1 MRSLSLPRQEH
12 SPSVTYLYC
21 DLAAESPLERELQN
35 PPIISPTFALA
46 SEFSE
51 SLAKYPSV
59 DEILMLY
66 LHTTTKNQS

>member
-1 MRSLSLPRQEH
+1 MSIARLLPICTAISQ
-12 SPSVTYLYC
+12 
-21 DLAAESPLERELQN
+21 ESPLERETKN

-59 DEILMLY
+59 DEIQCY
-66 LHTTTKNQS
+66 TYTTTKNQS